1 MSAKGT
7 PTPDNLQSPVG
18 KKTNPKAPGRVPS
31 KRRAGSAA
39 NGTTKRP
46 TRRELNKKL
55 LEVELEEKNDV
66 PTVPIKAENTATV
79 PFGVDAAS
87 ASITPTS
94 LHDDFVNMMK
104 TQGLE
109 KIATEAGLL
118 KNGSLVESQAP
129 ATPSVPTTSTK
140 PAGGKKALSAASTLA
155 SPTFTSP
162 CGSIRV
168 CGVFN
173 GNVLA
178 NADDMVRSPGKKRK
192 YLKINKGLRH
202 FSMKVCQK
210 VEEKHVTSYNEVAD
224 ELVRE
229 FVTMRPN
236 DAVYDEKNIRR
247 RVYDAL
253 NVLMAMDIISKERK
267 EIRWKGLP
275 SNLQHDTE
283 MLLAERNERMKS
295 VEQKKQH
302 LQDLL
307 VQQVAM
313 KNLLKR
319 NAERKRKESENPASV
334 NIVRDEGRVFL
345 PFIAVN
351 TSKDTVIQ
359 CEMSEDRQDIF
370 FNFSAP
376 FEIHDDADILQ
387 KLNLHKAPYA
397 DLKQVVP
404 DKLLSYLPAEC
415 EMKSEE

>member
-1 MSAKGT
+1 MSAQGT
-7 PTPDNLQSPVG
+7 PLPDNLQSPVG
-18 KKTNPKAPGRVPS
+18 RKTNPKAPAKVAG
-31 KRRAGSAA
+31 KRRAGSGA
-39 NGTTKRP
+39 NGTTKRA
-46 TRRELNKKL
+46 TRRELKKL
-55 LEVELEEKNDV
+55 VEMDLEEKDDV
-66 PTVPIKAENTATV
+66 PTAIKKENTAAV

-109 KIATEAGLL
+109 KMATEAGLL
-118 KNGSLVESQAP
+118 KNGALVESQVP
-129 ATPSVPTTSTK
+129 ATPSAATTPASSGSGRKTTSV
-140 PAGGKKALSAASTLA
+140 ASTLA
-155 SPTFTSP
+155 SPSFTSP
-162 CGSIRV
+162 
-168 CGVFN
+168 
-173 GNVLA
+173 
-178 NADDMVRSPGKKRK
+178 SPGKKRK

-283 MLLAERNERMKS
+283 MLLVCFQPLVHSGGSNINLLVCVLWQAERNERMKS

-319 NAERKRKESENPASV
+319 NADRKRKESENPTSAT
-334 NIVRDEGRVFL
+334 IVRDEGRVFL

-387 KLNLHKAPYA
+387 KLNLHKVPYA
-397 DLKQVVP
+397 ELKQMVP

>member
-1 MSAKGT
+1 MEPPEIK
-7 PTPDNLQSPVG
+7 
-18 KKTNPKAPGRVPS
+18 
-31 KRRAGSAA
+31 
-39 NGTTKRP
+39 
-46 TRRELNKKL
+46 
-55 LEVELEEKNDV
+55 VE
-66 PTVPIKAENTATV
+66 TA
-79 PFGVDAAS
+79 PFGVGTAS
-87 ASITPTS
+87 VTPTS

-109 KIATEAGLL
+109 KLATEAG
-118 KNGSLVESQAP
+118 
-129 ATPSVPTTSTK
+129 
-140 PAGGKKALSAASTLA
+140 
-155 SPTFTSP
+155 
-162 CGSIRV
+162 
-168 CGVFN
+168 
-173 GNVLA
+173 
-178 NADDMVRSPGKKRK
+178 KRRT

-319 NAERKRKESENPASV
+319 NAERKRLESENPVSA
-334 NIVRDEGRVFL
+334 IAARDEGRVFL

-387 KLNLHKAPYA
+387 RLNLHKARFA
-397 DLKQVVP
+397 ELKQMVP

>member
-1 MSAKGT
+1 MSVQGT
-7 PTPDNLQSPVG
+7 PVPDNLQSPVG
-18 KKTNPKAPGRVPS
+18 RKTNPKAPAKVAG

-39 NGTTKRP
+39 NGTTKRA
-46 TRRELNKKL
+46 TRRELKKL
-55 LEVELEEKNDV
+55 VEMDLEEKDDI
-66 PTVPIKAENTATV
+66 PTAAVKKENTAAV

-109 KIATEAGLL
+109 KMATEAGLL
-118 KNGSLVESQAP
+118 RNGALVESQAP
-129 ATPSVPTTSTK
+129 ATPSAAAT
-140 PAGGKKALSAASTLA
+140 PASSGSGKKPRPAASTLA
-155 SPTFTSP
+155 SPSFTSP
-162 CGSIRV
+162 
-168 CGVFN
+168 
-173 GNVLA
+173 
-178 NADDMVRSPGKKRK
+178 SPGKKRK

-319 NAERKRKESENPASV
+319 NAERKRKESENPTSAT
-334 NIVRDEGRVFL
+334 IVRDEGRVFL

-397 DLKQVVP
+397 ELKQMVP

-415 EMKSEE
+415 EMKSKEE

>member
-1 MSAKGT
+1 MSAQGT
-7 PTPDNLQSPVG
+7 PVSTTLQSPSG
-18 KKTNPKAPGRVPS
+18 RTSNPKAPS
-31 KRRAGSAA
+31 KAAGKTRTGAVNNRIMKRA
-39 NGTTKRP
+39 
-46 TRRELNKKL
+46 TRRELKKL
-55 LEVELEEKNDV
+55 TEIDLEEKDDV
-66 PTVPIKAENTATV
+66 SSMGLKAESM
-79 PFGVDAAS
+79 PFGVDTGI

-104 TQGLE
+104 SQGLE
-109 KIATEAGLL
+109 KMATEIGIL
-118 KNGSLVESQAP
+118 KNGVLVDAPLP
-129 ATPSVPTTSTK
+129 ATPCAATRT
-140 PAGGKKALSAASTLA
+140 PARSGSGKKPMSASSTLA
-155 SPTFTSP
+155 NQSFTSP
-162 CGSIRV
+162 
-168 CGVFN
+168 
-173 GNVLA
+173 
-178 NADDMVRSPGKKRK
+178 SPGKKRK

-236 DAVYDEKNIRR
+236 DSVYDEKNIRR

-275 SNLQHDTE
+275 ANLQHDTE
-283 MLLAERNERMKS
+283 MLMAERNERIKS

-319 NAERKRKESENPASV
+319 NAERKRKESENPTSV
-334 NIVRDEGRVFL
+334 NIIRDEGRVFL

-376 FEIHDDADILQ
+376 FEIHDDADILH

-397 DLKQVVP
+397 ELKQMVP

>member
-1 MSAKGT
+1 M
-7 PTPDNLQSPVG
+7 PIHLHSPVG
-18 KKTNPKAPGRVPS
+18 RPSNPKAPAKRTG
-31 KRRAGSAA
+31 KRRSSSGVKC
-39 NGTTKRP
+39 TTKRA
-46 TRRELNKKL
+46 TRRELKKL
-55 LEVELEEKNDV
+55 IEMDLEEKDDV
-66 PTVPIKAENTATV
+66 MTAIKQEHTTATALNV
-79 PFGVDAAS
+79 ETAS
-87 ASITPTS
+87 SSVTTTS

-104 TQGLE
+104 AQGLE
-109 KIATEAGLL
+109 KMATEAGLL
-118 KNGSLVESQAP
+118 QNGSLVELQIS
-129 ATPSVPTTSTK
+129 ATPSATMSTPYDYGTSK
-140 PAGGKKALSAASTLA
+140 NPLSANSTPM
-155 SPTFTSP
+155 SPSFSSP
-162 CGSIRV
+162 
-168 CGVFN
+168 
-173 GNVLA
+173 
-178 NADDMVRSPGKKRK
+178 SPGKKRK

-236 DAVYDEKNIRR
+236 DSVYDEKNIRR

-267 EIRWKGLP
+267 EIRWIGLP
-275 SNLQHDTE
+275 SNLEHDTE

-319 NAERKRKESENPASV
+319 NAERKQKEIKDSASAT
-334 NIVRDEGRVFL
+334 IVRDEGRVFL

-387 KLNLHKAPYA
+387 KLNLHKATYA
-397 DLKQVVP
+397 DLKQMVP
-404 DKLLSYLPAEC
+404 EKLLSYLPAEC

>member
-1 MSAKGT
+1 MSAEGT
-7 PTPDNLQSPVG
+7 PVSSALKSVAGRTS
-18 KKTNPKAPGRVPS
+18 NPKAPSKAAG
-31 KRRAGSAA
+31 KRRAGAA
-39 NGTTKRP
+39 NNGTIKRP
-46 TRRELNKKL
+46 TRRELKKWT
-55 LEVELEEKNDV
+55 EMDLEEKEDI
-66 PTVPIKAENTATV
+66 PTQDYKVESV
-79 PFGVDAAS
+79 PFGVNAAT

-104 TQGLE
+104 SQGLE
-109 KIATEAGLL
+109 KMATEIGIL
-118 KNGSLVESQAP
+118 KNGALVDVPTSMETLTHGKSEREHNLVS
-129 ATPSVPTTSTK
+129 SVPM
-140 PAGGKKALSAASTLA
+140 LS
-155 SPTFTSP
+155 SPSFTSP
-162 CGSIRV
+162 
-168 CGVFN
+168 
-173 GNVLA
+173 L
-178 NADDMVRSPGKKRK
+178 PGKKRK
-192 YLKINKGLRH
+192 YMKINKGLRH

-236 DAVYDEKNIRR
+236 DLVYDEKNIRR

-307 VQQVAM
+307 VQHVAM

-319 NAERKRKESENPASV
+319 NAERKRKEAKSYAYA

-351 TSKDTVIQ
+351 TSNDTVIQ

-397 DLKQVVP
+397 ELKQLVP

-415 EMKSEE
+415 EIKSEE

>member
-1 MSAKGT
+1 MSTQGT
-7 PTPDNLQSPVG
+7 PVSTTLQYPAGRTS
-18 KKTNPKAPGRVPS
+18 NPKAPS
-31 KRRAGSAA
+31 KAAGKTRTGAVNNRTMKRA
-39 NGTTKRP
+39 
-46 TRRELNKKL
+46 TRRELKKL
-55 LEVELEEKNDV
+55 TEINLEEKDDV
-66 PTVPIKAENTATV
+66 SYKGLKAESM
-79 PFGVDAAS
+79 PFGVDTGI

-104 TQGLE
+104 SQGLE
-109 KIATEAGLL
+109 KMATEIGIL
-118 KNGSLVESQAP
+118 KNGVLVDAPLP
-129 ATPSVPTTSTK
+129 ATPCAATRT
-140 PAGGKKALSAASTLA
+140 PARSGSGKKPMSASSTLA
-155 SPTFTSP
+155 NQSFTSP
-162 CGSIRV
+162 
-168 CGVFN
+168 
-173 GNVLA
+173 
-178 NADDMVRSPGKKRK
+178 SPGKKRK

-236 DAVYDEKNIRR
+236 DSVYDEKNIRR

-275 SNLQHDTE
+275 ANLQHDTE
-283 MLLAERNERMKS
+283 MLMAERNERIKS

-319 NAERKRKESENPASV
+319 NAERKRKESENPTSV
-334 NIVRDEGRVFL
+334 NIIRDEGRVFL

-376 FEIHDDADILQ
+376 FEIHDDADILH

-397 DLKQVVP
+397 ELKQMVP

>member
-1 MSAKGT
+1 M
-7 PTPDNLQSPVG
+7 
-18 KKTNPKAPGRVPS
+18 
-31 KRRAGSAA
+31 KRS
-39 NGTTKRP
+39 
-46 TRRELNKKL
+46 TRRELRKL
-55 LEVELEEKNDV
+55 IEIDLEEKDQV
-66 PTVPIKAENTATV
+66 STAIKSENTVLKMDTAK
-79 PFGVDAAS
+79 AS
-87 ASITPTS
+87 TTPTS
-94 LHDDFVNMMK
+94 LHDDLVNMMK
-104 TQGLE
+104 TQG
-109 KIATEAGLL
+109 I
-118 KNGSLVESQAP
+118 VC
-129 ATPSVPTTSTK
+129 TPNK
-140 PAGGKKALSAASTLA
+140 PEFENKLLSAAMTPF
-155 SPTFTSP
+155 SPSFSSP
-162 CGSIRV
+162 
-168 CGVFN
+168 
-173 GNVLA
+173 
-178 NADDMVRSPGKKRK
+178 SPGKKRK

-229 FVTMRPN
+229 FITMRPN

-283 MLLAERNERMKS
+283 MLLIERKERMRS

-313 KNLLKR
+313 KNLIKR
-319 NAERKRKESENPASV
+319 NAERKRKEIDDFASAT
-334 NIVRDEGRVFL
+334 IVRDEGRVFL

-387 KLNLHKAPYA
+387 KLNLHKAAYA
-397 DLKQVVP
+397 DLKQMVP
-404 DKLLSYLPAEC
+404 EKLLSYLPAEC

>member
-1 MSAKGT
+1 MSAQGT
-7 PTPDNLQSPVG
+7 PLPDNLQSPVG
-18 KKTNPKAPGRVPS
+18 RKTNPKAPAKVAG
-31 KRRAGSAA
+31 KRRAGSGA
-39 NGTTKRP
+39 NGTTKRA
-46 TRRELNKKL
+46 TRRELKKL
-55 LEVELEEKNDV
+55 VEMDLEEKDDV
-66 PTVPIKAENTATV
+66 PTAIKKENTAAV

-109 KIATEAGLL
+109 KMATEAGLL
-118 KNGSLVESQAP
+118 KNGALVESQVP
-129 ATPSVPTTSTK
+129 ATPSAATTPASSGSGRKTTSV
-140 PAGGKKALSAASTLA
+140 ASTLA
-155 SPTFTSP
+155 SPSFTSP
-162 CGSIRV
+162 
-168 CGVFN
+168 
-173 GNVLA
+173 
-178 NADDMVRSPGKKRK
+178 SPGKKRK

-319 NAERKRKESENPASV
+319 NADRKRKESENPTSAT
-334 NIVRDEGRVFL
+334 IVRDEGRVFL

-387 KLNLHKAPYA
+387 KLNLHKVPYA
-397 DLKQVVP
+397 ELKQMVP

>member
-1 MSAKGT
+1 MSADGT
-7 PTPDNLQSPVG
+7 PESVILSSLIQRPSKSKVPAKGVG
-18 KKTNPKAPGRVPS
+18 
-31 KRRAGSAA
+31 KRRAGAGVNRSI
-39 NGTTKRP
+39 KRV
-46 TRRELNKKL
+46 TRRELKKL
-55 LEVELEEKNDV
+55 VEMDLEEKDDV
-66 PTVPIKAENTATV
+66 STVPVKKEAIGAVACSDNST
-79 PFGVDAAS
+79 PAS
-87 ASITPTS
+87 MTPTS
-94 LHDDFVNMMK
+94 LHDDFLNMMK

-118 KNGSLVESQAP
+118 RDGALVASQLSV
-129 ATPSVPTTSTK
+129 TPSFTTNTLVDIESERK
-140 PAGGKKALSAASTLA
+140 PMLAPSTLS
-155 SPTFTSP
+155 SPSFTSP
-162 CGSIRV
+162 P
-168 CGVFN
+168 
-173 GNVLA
+173 
-178 NADDMVRSPGKKRK
+178 PGKTRK

-224 ELVRE
+224 ELVLE

-236 DAVYDEKNIRR
+236 DSVYDEKNIRR

-283 MLLAERNERMKS
+283 MLMAERNERMKS
-295 VEQKKQH
+295 VKQKKQH

-319 NAERKRKESENPASV
+319 NAERKRKECEDSAGAT
-334 NIVRDEGRVFL
+334 IVRDEGRVFL

-387 KLNLHKAPYA
+387 KLNLHKATYA
-397 DLKQVVP
+397 SLKHMVP
-404 DKLLSYLPAEC
+404 GNLLSYLPAEC
-415 EMKSEE
+415 ELKSEE

>member
-1 MSAKGT
+1 MSAEGT
-7 PTPDNLQSPVG
+7 PLPDGLQSPPGRASKSKAPARLAG
-18 KKTNPKAPGRVPS
+18 KKRVA
-31 KRRAGSAA
+31 AGS
-39 NGTTKRP
+39 NGTTKRA
-46 TRRELNKKL
+46 TRRELKKL
-55 LEVELEEKNDV
+55 TEVDLEEKDDV
-66 PTVPIKAENTATV
+66 PQEIKVETA

-87 ASITPTS
+87 ALITPTS

-109 KIATEAGLL
+109 KMATEAGLL
-118 KNGSLVESQAP
+118 RNGSLVESQQL
-129 ATPSVPTTSTK
+129 ATP
-140 PAGGKKALSAASTLA
+140 ASAASTPVKSAAAKKPPTPLP
-155 SPTFTSP
+155 SPSFTSP
-162 CGSIRV
+162 
-168 CGVFN
+168 
-173 GNVLA
+173 
-178 NADDMVRSPGKKRK
+178 SPGKKRK

-210 VEEKHVTSYNEVAD
+210 VEEKHITSYNEVAD

-275 SNLQHDTE
+275 SNMQHDTE

-319 NAERKRKESENPASV
+319 NAERKRKESENPTTAS
-334 NIVRDEGRVFL
+334 IVRDEGRVFL

-376 FEIHDDADILQ
+376 FEIQDDADILQ
-387 KLNLHKAPYA
+387 KLNLHKAPYTE
-397 DLKQVVP
+397 LKQMVP

-415 EMKSEE
+415 EMKSED

>member
-1 MSAKGT
+1 MSAEGT
-7 PTPDNLQSPVG
+7 PLPDGLQSPAG
-18 KKTNPKAPGRVPS
+18 RTSNPKAPAKVAGKKRV
-31 KRRAGSAA
+31 GAA
-39 NGTTKRP
+39 SNGATKRA
-46 TRRELNKKL
+46 TRRELKKL
-55 LEVELEEKNDV
+55 TEMDLEEKEDV
-66 PTVPIKAENTATV
+66 PREIKVETT
-79 PFGVDAAS
+79 PFGVDTAS
-87 ASITPTS
+87 ASITATS

-109 KIATEAGLL
+109 KMATEAGLL
-118 KNGSLVESQAP
+118 RNGALVESQHP
-129 ATPSVPTTSTK
+129 ATP
-140 PAGGKKALSAASTLA
+140 ASAASTPVKSGAGKKPSSIPTPLP
-155 SPTFTSP
+155 SPSFTSP
-162 CGSIRV
+162 
-168 CGVFN
+168 
-173 GNVLA
+173 
-178 NADDMVRSPGKKRK
+178 SPGKKRK

-275 SNLQHDTE
+275 SNMQHDTE

-319 NAERKRKESENPASV
+319 NAERKRKESDNPTAAT
-334 NIVRDEGRVFL
+334 IVRDEGRVFL

-387 KLNLHKAPYA
+387 KLNLHKAPYTE
-397 DLKQVVP
+397 LKQMVP

>member
-7 PTPDNLQSPVG
+7 QIPDNLQSPVG
-18 KKTNPKAPGRVPS
+18 KKTTTKAPGRVPN
-31 KRRAGSAA
+31 KRRAGAAA
-39 NGTTKRP
+39 NGATKRP

-66 PTVPIKAENTATV
+66 PAVPIKAENTATV

-109 KIATEAGLL
+109 KIATEAGIL
-118 KNGSLVESQAP
+118 KNGSLVEAQAP
-129 ATPSVPTTSTK
+129 ATPSVATASNK
-140 PAGGKKALSAASTLA
+140 PASGKKPISAASALT
-155 SPTFTSP
+155 SPSFTSP
-162 CGSIRV
+162 YKGLT
-168 CGVFN
+168 
-173 GNVLA
+173 NVDDTA
-178 NADDMVRSPGKKRK
+178 NISRSPGKKRK

-313 KNLLKR
+313 KNLLRR
-319 NAERKRKESENPASV
+319 NAERKRKESENPAFV

-397 DLKQVVP
+397 DLKQMVP

>member
-1 MSAKGT
+1 MSAQGT
-7 PTPDNLQSPVG
+7 PLPDNLQSPVG
-18 KKTNPKAPGRVPS
+18 RKTNPKAPAKVAG
-31 KRRAGSAA
+31 KRRAGSGA
-39 NGTTKRP
+39 NGTTKRA
-46 TRRELNKKL
+46 TRRELKKL
-55 LEVELEEKNDV
+55 VEMDLEEKDDV
-66 PTVPIKAENTATV
+66 PTAIKKENTAAV

-109 KIATEAGLL
+109 KMATEAGLL
-118 KNGSLVESQAP
+118 KNGALVESQVP
-129 ATPSVPTTSTK
+129 ATPSAATTPASSGSGRKTTSV
-140 PAGGKKALSAASTLA
+140 ASTLA
-155 SPTFTSP
+155 SPSFTSP
-162 CGSIRV
+162 
-168 CGVFN
+168 
-173 GNVLA
+173 
-178 NADDMVRSPGKKRK
+178 SPGKKRK

-283 MLLAERNERMKS
+283 MLLVCFQPLVHSGGSNINLLVCLLWQAERNERMKS

-319 NAERKRKESENPASV
+319 NADRKRKESENPTSAT
-334 NIVRDEGRVFL
+334 IVRDEGRVFL

-397 DLKQVVP
+397 ELKQMVP

>member
-1 MSAKGT
+1 MSVQGT
-7 PTPDNLQSPVG
+7 PVPDNLQSPVG
-18 KKTNPKAPGRVPS
+18 RKTNPKAPAKVAG

-39 NGTTKRP
+39 NGTTKRA
-46 TRRELNKKL
+46 TRRELKKL
-55 LEVELEEKNDV
+55 VEMDLEEKDDI
-66 PTVPIKAENTATV
+66 PTAAVKKENTAAV

-109 KIATEAGLL
+109 KMATEAGLL
-118 KNGSLVESQAP
+118 RNGALVESQAP
-129 ATPSVPTTSTK
+129 ATPSAAAT
-140 PAGGKKALSAASTLA
+140 PASSGSGKKPRPAASTLA
-155 SPTFTSP
+155 SPSFTSP
-162 CGSIRV
+162 
-168 CGVFN
+168 
-173 GNVLA
+173 
-178 NADDMVRSPGKKRK
+178 SPGKKRK

-236 DAVYDEKNIRR
+236 DA
-247 RVYDAL
+247 
-253 NVLMAMDIISKERK
+253 
-267 EIRWKGLP
+267 
-275 SNLQHDTE
+275 
-283 MLLAERNERMKS
+283 AERNERMKS

-319 NAERKRKESENPASV
+319 NAERKRKESENP
-334 NIVRDEGRVFL
+334 
-345 PFIAVN
+345 
-351 TSKDTVIQ
+351 TSATI

-397 DLKQVVP
+397 ELKQMVP

-415 EMKSEE
+415 EMKSKEE